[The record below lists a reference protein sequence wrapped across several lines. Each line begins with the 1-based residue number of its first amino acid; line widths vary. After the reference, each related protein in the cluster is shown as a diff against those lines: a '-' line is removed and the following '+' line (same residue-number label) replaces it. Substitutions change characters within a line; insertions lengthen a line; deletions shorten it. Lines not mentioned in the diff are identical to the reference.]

1 MRRSC
6 PPARLLHSLSCNSE
20 APGSTQQLLLGN
32 GSMPR
37 PQLGT
42 DEIDRVLHACCG
54 RFGGPDGYHTY
65 CKGLEVVLDALM
77 GLARLLEDA
86 TAAALWA
93 VAPALGLFKNNVN
106 LDRRPALSAASATPA
121 SATAKPGPPAP
132 SGRHGRS
139 TTSCWQQQK
148 QQAGSRRRCTSA
160 AAAAPRGQLASWC
173 RTGALDA
180 TIARAMAAAPR
191 WRASPSA
198 RQTSCLLRKVPKCVA

>member
-1 MRRSC
+1 
-6 PPARLLHSLSCNSE
+6 
-20 APGSTQQLLLGN
+20 
-32 GSMPR
+32 MPR

-180 TIARAMAAAPR
+180 TIARAMGPLRQDGA
-191 WRASPSA
+191 RALALGKQAVLGEKSPSV
-198 RQTSCLLRKVPKCVA
+198 LLDPMPDSQQFDAS